1 MRYLIVCFLI
11 SGLIQVNPGLRQTD
25 ILGGSSEEGKMTTT
39 PLIAVAVQENG
50 RVAPHAGRADVWQV
64 YAFEM
69 GAPELVW
76 TLRLTSE
83 GSLHEWH
90 VRNDGNRHPLHTV
103 DVAICRSAGDGVMA
117 RLAERNTLVVT
128 TLEPDPFIAVQKYL
142 EGTLGQQNDHDDSC
156 CSHRH

>member
-1 MRYLIVCFLI
+1 
-11 SGLIQVNPGLRQTD
+11 
-25 ILGGSSEEGKMTTT
+25 MTTT
-39 PLIAVAVQENG
+39 PLIAVAVQPNG

-90 VRNDGNRHPLHTV
+90 VRNDGNRHPLHSV
-103 DVAICRSAGDGVMA
+103 DVVICRSAGDGVMA
-117 RLAERNTLVVT
+117 RLAERNTTLIA
-128 TLEPDPFIAVQKYL
+128 TLEPDPFLAVQKYL
-142 EGTLGQQNDHDDSC
+142 EGTLSQANDHDEHQCGQKAD
-156 CSHRH
+156 R